1 MSGSQ
6 NKQQAEKSQGKVKR
20 GKTEQPVKKRI
31 KLAQMLEAPDTMRQG
46 DVLNAQ
52 QQVGNQVVQRAL
64 GKKGR
69 PEPVTDEQGNL
80 KTEISDAI
88 QGQRGGGS
96 PVPENIRVDVSK
108 RFKRDFEDVRLHT
121 DDRADQLSRKIR
133 ARAFTIGKDI
143 FFKKGVF
150 SPGTSQGRETLI
162 HELTHVIQQSGSKG
176 SGGRLKL
183 GARDSAHE
191 QEADRVGK
199 QNSTPSLS
207 GGTAPGS
214 AVQTFGEEDELQ
226 MQAVEEEEEELQ
238 MQEEEELQMQEEGE
252 EVQMQEEEE
261 LQMQEEEELQM
272 QEEDEEEEEIQM
284 QPDTQGVVQRSFT
297 DWFKKKK
304 KSGSGSGQEIEMED
318 INIQDALS
326 PIPEAPK
333 MPKNL
338 LAKKTT
344 PANLPSGKYQDLE
357 TARKKMKIGSK
368 SNIKKLKEFDTNK
381 EVSKLRQSEKK
392 QQTDKRLQLMKT
404 LRDPNTSTED
414 AEKSE
419 KELKELHQSTDV
431 KDMFKLSHA
440 RRGKIDRLK
449 ALKEKAKKG
458 DQEAYKQL
466 TEEESK
472 TPGFEKFMAKSS
484 GEKAVGI
491 GKGLASGLWKG
502 AKGLFGSTAKDLKTH
517 FFGAEKKKE
526 EKKEEKPAAPPV
538 TVNVGGGGGGGG
550 GGMMEIMEKYAD
562 LRQENKDLKKQLKD
576 LQ

>member
-6 NKQQAEKSQGKVKR
+6 NKQQVEKSQVKAKKGKR
-20 GKTEQPVKKRI
+20 EGALKKEV
-31 KLAQMLEAPDTMRQG
+31 KLAQMLEAPETLRQE
-46 DVLNAQ
+46 DLLNAQ

-64 GKKGR
+64 EKKGR
-69 PEPVTDEQGNL
+69 TEPVTDEQGNL

-96 PVPENIRVDVSK
+96 PVPENIQVDVSK
-108 RFKRDFEDVRLHT
+108 RFKRDFKDVRLHT
-121 DDRADQLSRKIR
+121 DEKADKLSRKIR

-162 HELTHVIQQSGSKG
+162 HELTHVVQQSGGKG
-176 SGGRLKL
+176 SGSRLKL
-183 GARDSAHE
+183 GARDSVHE

-207 GGTAPGS
+207 GGPASSS
-214 AVQTFGEEDELQ
+214 AIQTFGEEEEELQMQAEEEDELQ
-226 MQAVEEEEEELQ
+226 MQAEEDEELQMQADEEEELQ
-238 MQEEEELQMQEEGE
+238 MQPAEEEELQMQEEGE
-252 EVQMQEEEE
+252 
-261 LQMQEEEELQM
+261 LQMQEEEEEL
-272 QEEDEEEEEIQM
+272 QM

-304 KSGSGSGQEIEMED
+304 KSSSGSGQEIEMED

-338 LAKKTT
+338 LAPKTA
-344 PANLPSGKYQDLE
+344 PKNLPSGKYQDLE

-368 SNIKKLKEFDTNK
+368 SNIKRLKEFDTNK

-458 DQEAYKQL
+458 DQEAYKQFK
-466 TEEESK
+466 EEEAK

-502 AKGLFGSTAKDLKTH
+502 AKGLFGSSAKDLKTH

-526 EKKEEKPAAPPV
+526 KPA
-538 TVNVGGGGGGGG
+538 TVNVGGGG